1 MEKFLDYIG
10 YLLIWFFLAFGGII
24 LAFGFCVM
32 VFITL
37 PICVIEWVYKWLENK
52 KYKNNDN

>member
-10 YLLIWFFLAFGGII
+10 YLLTWFFSAFGAII
-24 LAFGFCVM
+24 LAFGFCAM

-37 PICVIEWVYKWLENK
+37 PICAIEWAYKWLENK
-52 KYKNNDN
+52 KYKDNDD